1 MEERKRQAYA
11 AQLMLNFEIEK
22 NLELIKIY
30 WVKVNQ
36 NKSINDESKLYIQRL
51 NHLIELPM
59 SEFSSHVWRSHT

>member
-59 SEFSSHVWRSHT
+59 SEFSSHVWLRHT